1 MTLHMYFLI
10 FSFLCVFVFL
20 SREVKYR
27 YSKQIPPKNISTN
40 KCPPKVYLP
49 TLMTMICVREGS
61 TGHIP
66 CVHYSQV
73 GPIPLRP
80 LLFSNYYHQDPSPL
94 PPNYHHYHHEDH
106 NHHHHHEHH
115 HHHHII
121 IIIQY
126 LFPLLSPNLCKVAT
140 FPSNFCPLAASKS
153 NWIEKYHHSECL
165 ACAAFDLNKFANL
178 CTLHNI
184 GGFNFYHLEHFFLVI
199 WGYSE

>member
-106 NHHHHHEHH
+106 NTITIMS
-115 HHHHII
+115 II
-121 IIIQY
+121 TITISSSSSNTSF
-126 LFPLLSPNLCKVAT
+126 LFSVPIYAK
-140 FPSNFCPLAASKS
+140 
-153 NWIEKYHHSECL
+153 
-165 ACAAFDLNKFANL
+165 
-178 CTLHNI
+178 
-184 GGFNFYHLEHFFLVI
+184 
-199 WGYSE
+199 

>member
-1 MTLHMYFLI
+1 
-10 FSFLCVFVFL
+10 
-20 SREVKYR
+20 
-27 YSKQIPPKNISTN
+27 
-40 KCPPKVYLP
+40 
-49 TLMTMICVREGS
+49 MTMICVREGS

-80 LLFSNYYHQDPSPL
+80 LLFSNYYHQDPSSL
-94 PPNYHHYHHEDH
+94 PPNHHHYHHEDH
-106 NHHHHHEHH
+106 HIHHHHHEHH

-178 CTLHNI
+178 CTLYNI
-184 GGFNFYHLEHFFLVI
+184 DGFKFYNLEHFFLVI